1 MDRNNSESKNK
12 DKFNFLIHFSQNS
25 PFFLSPFLFKIEI
38 DMIIWW
44 KAIRIMGLC
53 QTKAKLNLKTTQ
65 ADLVKDSLV
74 ISDLDISRYDGVP
87 IPKPPPLRR
96 ESPSDYDIVDAAHL
110 SIGYDQKRTY
120 LSPLESCECCNSCE
134 PI

>member
-1 MDRNNSESKNK
+1 
-12 DKFNFLIHFSQNS
+12 
-25 PFFLSPFLFKIEI
+25 
-38 DMIIWW
+38 
-44 KAIRIMGLC
+44 MGLC
-53 QTKAKLNLKTTQ
+53 QTKAKLYLKTTQ

-74 ISDLDISRYDGVP
+74 ISDLDISRYDCV
-87 IPKPPPLRR
+87 PKPPPLRR
-96 ESPSDYDIVDAAHL
+96 ESPSLYDIVDAAHL